1 MQWKEIEIS
10 DMELLDK
17 IYRKTNSQASEMVFS
32 NMFMWRRSYNSRFT
46 IANNMLLMVSN
57 PKRFPPFAFCP
68 LPVGEF
74 RGDDFVNA
82 VYTLKEYFDSRGW
95 KLVFGRVE
103 ENMVPL
109 FKKYLDAKLTIK
121 KIDAISDYIY
131 STESLITLAGK
142 KLSSKRNHINRFM
155 REYGGFE
162 YVELKKEHID
172 ECKRIFDKWCEKNEA
187 SEACNCETDS
197 PECER
202 WACFEL
208 LDNWERIPT
217 LKGALIKVNGSFEAF
232 TVGEMLNEDTAVIH
246 IEKGNTDIHG
256 IYAVINREFVART
269 FPHTKYINREEDMG
283 KSGLRKAKMSYMPIS
298 RVYKYTICPVFN

>member
-10 DMELLDK
+10 DKELFDN
-17 IYRKTNSQASEMVFS
+17 IFRKLNSQASEMVFS
-32 NMFMWRRSYNSRFT
+32 NMFMWRRSYNTRFT
-46 IANNMLLMVSN
+46 IASNMLLMVSN
-57 PKRFPPFAFCP
+57 SRRYPPFAFCP

-74 RGDDFVNA
+74 RSEDFVSA

-95 KLVFGRVE
+95 KLVFGRIE
-103 ENMVPL
+103 ENMVGL
-109 FKKYLDAKLTIK
+109 FKEYLDLKLIIK

-142 KLSSKRNHINRFM
+142 KLSAKRNHINRFM
-155 REYGGFE
+155 REYGSFE

-187 SEACNCETDS
+187 SGAYDCEADS

-202 WACFEL
+202 WACYEL
-208 LDNWERIPT
+208 LDNWDCFPE
-217 LKGALIKVNGSFEAF
+217 LKGALIKVDGSFEAF
-232 TVGEMLNEDTAVIH
+232 TIGELLNEDTAVIH

-256 IYAVINREFVART
+256 IYAVINREFVTRV
-269 FPHTKYINREEDMG
+269 FPNTKFINREEDMG
-283 KSGLRKAKMSYMPIS
+283 KSGLRKAKMSYMPITK
-298 RVYKYTICPVFN
+298 VYKYTICPVFK